1 MKSFFTIL
9 INLRDLFNL
18 LSRSTK
24 KKCYIHIFLL
34 ISVAIIEFTFTS
46 SLIPLSEA
54 LSENIS
60 PSNENFITN
69 ENIVM
74 FSLLFVFLA
83 LLSGFGRS
91 FIIWRNGYAAS
102 FISSEVSSAALQNDF
117 KKNTRNF
124 YKYDESKFTS
134 DYSTQ

>member
-1 MKSFFTIL
+1 MKSFFFTIF

-18 LSRSTK
+18 LSKSTK

-34 ISVAIIEFTFTS
+34 ISVAIIEFTYTS

-60 PSNENFITN
+60 PSSENFITN
-69 ENIVM
+69 ENIVK
-74 FSLLFVFLA
+74 FSLLFGILA

-91 FIIWRNGYAAS
+91 LLYGGMDLPQVLFLVK
-102 FISSEVSSAALQNDF
+102 FLLQP
-117 KKNTRNF
+117 
-124 YKYDESKFTS
+124 
-134 DYSTQ
+134 